1 MHAEDERAD
10 RQNHGDVERG
20 GRATSSGDFELTG
33 LESCR
38 MLPLVVYTADLP
50 VDIGCWHVEPMQRWL

>member
-10 RQNHGDVERG
+10 RHNHGDVERG
-20 GRATSSGDFELTG
+20 GRATSSSDFELTG

-38 MLPLVVYTADLP
+38 MLPLVAYSADLP
-50 VDIGCWHVEPMQRWL
+50 VDMVAGT